1 MNSVVSKPE
10 GFPTMAFNAR
20 LVRYQPWTFS
30 MHFVFTLV
38 VFGSQVVPGLILKAV
53 FDAVSDPASAAYA
66 NPGQLWSLVGLYAI
80 MQLVVLAASLGAE
93 WYGWTFR
100 FVVGGLL
107 RRNLL
112 ASILRRSGEHSLPVS
127 PGEAVNRFRTD
138 VGEVADFPTWLPDQ
152 AGKILAAC
160 IAVVIMARINLS
172 ITLMIFAPL
181 ALIMV
186 LTRLAWGR
194 ILHYNRLTA
203 RSTDAVTGFLG
214 ETFGAVQAVKIANA
228 EEALIAHFQ
237 RLNETRRKAALKEK
251 LFWGLL
257 DMVNSSAVTF
267 GIGVILLMAGAALR
281 TGSFTV
287 GDFAL
292 FTFYLW
298 FTTQVPSELG
308 TFYGDYKT
316 QEVSIERMLDMARPE
331 PAERLAEVHP
341 IYPSGPVPLPLVIEE
356 TPLDTLERLEVRRL
370 SYHHPGNGQ
379 GIFDI
384 DFDLSR
390 GTFTVITGRVGS
402 GKSTLV
408 RVLLGLL
415 AKDAGEIRWNGNLV
429 PDPAAFFRPPRCAY
443 TSQVARLFSDSLRDN
458 ILMGLP
464 EARVDLL
471 GAVWLSVLEQDVAEL
486 PDGLDTLV
494 GPRGIRLSGGQ
505 VQRAAAARMYV
516 RRPDLLVFDDLSSAL
531 DVVTEKTLWDRLDW
545 LRAGNDRG
553 KAHPAPAEN
562 GEKGSAGLP
571 SSLSASPST
580 CLVVSHRRAALR
592 RADRILVLKNGRVED
607 EGRLDDLLERCEEM
621 RRIWSGEAVA

>member
-1 MNSVVSKPE
+1 MNPTVSKPE
-10 GFPTMAFNAR
+10 GFPTLAFNMR

-30 MHFVFTLV
+30 VHFVFTLV
-38 VFGSQVVPGLILKAV
+38 VFGSQVAPGLILKAV
-53 FDAVSDPASAAYA
+53 FDAISDPASAAYA
-66 NPGQLWSLVGLYAI
+66 NPGQLWGLVGLYAI
-80 MQLVVLAASLGAE
+80 LQLVVLAASLGAE

-138 VGEVADFPTWLPDQ
+138 VAEVADFPTWLPDQ

-181 ALIMV
+181 ALIMA

-194 ILHYNRLTA
+194 IISYNRLTA
-203 RSTDAVTGFLG
+203 SSTDAVNGFLG
-214 ETFGAVQAVKIANA
+214 ETFGAVQAVKIAHA
-228 EEALIAHFQ
+228 EEDLTAHFQ
-237 RLNETRRKAALKEK
+237 RLNETRRDAALKEK
-251 LFWGLL
+251 LFRGVL

-292 FTFYLW
+292 FIYYLW

-316 QEVSIERMLDMARPE
+316 QEVSIERMLDLVRPE
-331 PAERLAEVHP
+331 PAERLVEAHP
-341 IYPSGPVPLPLVIEE
+341 IYPSGPVPLPLLIEK
-356 TPLDTLERLEVRRL
+356 TPLDTLQRLEVRKL

-384 DFDLSR
+384 DFNLIK

-415 AKDAGEIRWNGNLV
+415 AKDEGEIRWNGNLV
-429 PDPAAFFRPPRCAY
+429 EATAAFFRPPRCAY
-443 TSQVARLFSDSLRDN
+443 TSQVPRLFSDSLRDN

-464 EARVDLL
+464 EARVDLP
-471 GAVWLSVLEQDVAEL
+471 GAIWLSVLEQDVTEL
-486 PDGLDTLV
+486 PNGLDTLV

-516 RRPDLLVFDDLSSAL
+516 RQPELLVFDDLSSAL
-531 DVVTEKTLWDRLDW
+531 DVETEKTLWERLDRL
-545 LRAGNDRG
+545 LTSSFS
-553 KAHPAPAEN
+553 
-562 GEKGSAGLP
+562 SA
-571 SSLSASPST
+571 T

-592 RADRILVLKNGRVED
+592 RADHILVLKDGRVED
-607 EGRLDDLLERCEEM
+607 EGRLDELLERCEEM
-621 RRIWSGEAVA
+621 RRIWTGEAVAKSGSSSKREDFKSHACQEGI